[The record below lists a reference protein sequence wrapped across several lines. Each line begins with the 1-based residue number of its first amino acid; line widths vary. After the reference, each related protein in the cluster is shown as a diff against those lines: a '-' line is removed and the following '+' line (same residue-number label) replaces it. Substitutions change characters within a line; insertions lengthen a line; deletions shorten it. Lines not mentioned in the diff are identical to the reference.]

1 MEGAG
6 EAATVVGTTTEGT
19 GERKGLVVPMEAGVV
34 KPNKAENY
42 MAVALDGGSGGIRF
56 ADRSNQLS
64 YESGGI
70 RWRYRWY

>member
-1 MEGAG
+1 MERA
-6 EAATVVGTTTEGT
+6 
-19 GERKGLVVPMEAGVV
+19 GERKGQVAPM
-34 KPNKAENY
+34 KADNY
-42 MAVALDGGSGGIRF
+42 MAVALDGGTGGIRF